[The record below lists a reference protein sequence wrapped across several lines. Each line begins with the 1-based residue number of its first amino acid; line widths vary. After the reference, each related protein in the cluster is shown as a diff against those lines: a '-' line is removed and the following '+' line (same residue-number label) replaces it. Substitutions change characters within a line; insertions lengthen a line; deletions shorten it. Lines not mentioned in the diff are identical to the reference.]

1 MPLRRAAG
9 HSVGY
14 MITVLAVDDQA
25 VFRDAVRSLIAAA
38 PGFEQVGEAASG
50 AEALELATELRPDVV
65 LLDVRMPG
73 MDGIET
79 ARQLADRDPDALVV
93 LISLDEVPELPVAVS
108 SVGAAAYIRKQ
119 DLSPRSLREI
129 WETYG
134 RPAKSSSAPQA
145 KPLVDDGI

>member
-1 MPLRRAAG
+1 MSRQRAAA
-9 HSVGY
+9 HSVEY
-14 MITVLAVDDQA
+14 MVTVLAVDDQA

-50 AEALELATELRPDVV
+50 AEAIELATELRPDVV
-65 LLDVRMPG
+65 LLDVRMPD

-79 ARQLADRDPDALVV
+79 ARRLADRDPDAVVV

-119 DLSPRSLREI
+119 DLSPRSLQEI

-134 RPAKSSSAPQA
+134 RPAKSHAAPQA
-145 KPLVDDGI
+145 KPLVDAGT